1 MTYNNLSLVELTRMK
16 KSIRQKIN
24 VLENKLKVAGNQV
37 LADQISKELNDA
49 KIIMKQINDAIAPKL
64 DEQLKDI
71 IK

>member
-1 MTYNNLSLVELTRMK
+1 MTYNTLSLAEHTRMK

-37 LADQISKELNDA
+37 LADQISTELKDA